1 MQCMSRRWLTGEART
16 TMSVS
21 RVLNISRVI
30 TELFAVDK
38 SGLKS
43 EEEPLCDEICLAR

>member
-1 MQCMSRRWLTGEART
+1 
-16 TMSVS
+16 MSVS
-21 RVLNISRVI
+21 RDLNISRVI